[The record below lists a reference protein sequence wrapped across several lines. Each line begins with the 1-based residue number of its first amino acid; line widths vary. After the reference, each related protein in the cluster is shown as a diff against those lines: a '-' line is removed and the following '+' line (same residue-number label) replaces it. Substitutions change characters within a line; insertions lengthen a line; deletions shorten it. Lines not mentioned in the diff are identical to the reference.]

1 MSTIKKDI
9 YSVIFSNFMAA
20 GLGFF
25 LNVVLARLLDVDEY
39 GRIFLIFSLV
49 TVLYTIF
56 DFGFNS
62 AQVIFYNK
70 AKDEYGECF
79 AYGYI
84 ACIYRYWYFAT
95 NIISLLAIYILA
107 RKYSLDRLELV
118 CLYSSFSLFTLFR
131 FYISSLQSFGFWLL
145 YNKLNILNN
154 IVKSILIL
162 SFVFA
167 LPTFISSF
175 NMYESALVGFFLY
188 PFVLLIIVY
197 LVYPKIKKEKC
208 SKELTKAFHHSFF
221 RNLLPIGIIAFL
233 SIVIMRVDL
242 LIIEHFLGFEAL
254 GIYAA
259 SSSLA
264 LAFPLI
270 TASIMNVFLK
280 KMSESGVEYLAVIFD
295 KQKRLIFILPI
306 IAMSVY
312 LLSPYI
318 FNLLYGERYIG
329 GGNVFSLLV
338 VAYLGGIYFTP
349 FESYFYAHKPYIV
362 LCIRFVQLLVMVLLQ
377 VLLIRDIGL
386 IGIAIGIFF
395 SRLISWL
402 AITILSIKELKY
414 SASRHN

>member
-1 MSTIKKDI
+1 
-9 YSVIFSNFMAA
+9 MAA
-20 GLGFF
+20 GLGFV
-25 LNVVLARLLDVDEY
+25 LNLVLARLLEVDEY

-62 AQVIFYNK
+62 AQVIFYNRTK
-70 AKDEYGECF
+70 EEYGEDVAF
-79 AYGYI
+79 GYI
-84 ACIYRYWYFAT
+84 ANTYKYWFLIS
-95 NIISLLAIYILA
+95 NLISLFAMFFLV
-107 RKYSLDRLELV
+107 RKYSMSGLESI

-131 FYISSLQSFGFWLL
+131 YYISSLQALGYWSA
-145 YNKLNILNN
+145 YNKLNILNS
-154 IVKSILIL
+154 IVKSTLVL
-162 SFVFA
+162 SFIFT
-167 LPTFISSF
+167 LPAFISSF

-188 PFVLLIIVY
+188 PIFLLLFVCFL
-197 LVYPKIKKEKC
+197 YPKIKKGN
-208 SKELTKAFHHSFF
+208 SPKELTNAFHHSYF
-221 RNLLPIGIIAFL
+221 RTLLPIGIVAFL

-242 LIIEHFLGFEAL
+242 LIIEHFLGFESL

-306 IAMSVY
+306 IALSVY

-318 FNLLYGERYIG
+318 FNLLYGERYSG
-329 GGNVFSLLV
+329 GGDVFALLV
-338 VAYLGGIYFTP
+338 VSYLGGIYFTP
-349 FESYFYAHKPYIV
+349 FESYFYAHKPYLI
-362 LCIRFVQLLVMVLLQ
+362 LYIRFFQLLAMVLVQ
-377 VLLIRDIGL
+377 VLLIRYLGL
-386 IGIAIGIFF
+386 IGIAIGIFV

-402 AITILSIKELKY
+402 AITVLTSKELKY
-414 SASRHN
+414 SAARYD